1 MQWKLVLASSIL
13 RLMGGDHGSITN
25 GNIWAL
31 RGGFGSSYMAWAVP
45 FFLDEFIDMP
55 LRSPRT
61 VLAAQIAADNDY
73 FLLNTSSYFLSRINV
88 KSTDFADEKIGILIK
103 PK

>member
-1 MQWKLVLASSIL
+1 
-13 RLMGGDHGSITN
+13 
-25 GNIWAL
+25 
-31 RGGFGSSYMAWAVP
+31 
-45 FFLDEFIDMP
+45 
-55 LRSPRT
+55 